1 MYPRRSLIVLG
12 LLAFLASLVAFVPAR
27 LVLVVLPVSP
37 MLKIVDPAG
46 SLWHGRARI
55 ATVHEQYAVSWDLQ
69 AWRLL
74 LLGLGGN
81 WQVSATDMSAQGHLI
96 LRPWALEL
104 RINQGELA
112 GSRLARIF
120 SGSGMTIDQPLRLQG
135 VAISADW
142 RGEAISAQGSCAW
155 GPGSVQVANRPA
167 PLAVP
172 ALRGQFAVVDGKL
185 RLVVDGEPAPGQT
198 LATADADFRADEIHL
213 VILQRAA
220 EMVGWLSKS
229 QRPPGTPFIE
239 LRQPLH

>member
-1 MYPRRSLIVLG
+1 MYPRRSLIILG
-12 LLAFLASLVAFVPAR
+12 LLTFLASLVAFVPAR
-27 LVLVVLPVSP
+27 LAIAVLPVP
-37 MLKIVDPAG
+37 PELKIVDPAG
-46 SLWHGRARI
+46 SLWHGQARI
-55 ATVHEQYAVSWDLQ
+55 ATVHGQYAVSWDLQ

-74 LLGLGGN
+74 LLGLGGS

-120 SGSGMTIDQPLRLQG
+120 SGPGMTIDQPLRLQG
-135 VAISADW
+135 VAISAAW
-142 RGEAISAQGSCAW
+142 RGEAISAQGRCAW

-172 ALRGQFAVVDGKL
+172 ALRGQFAVADGKF

-198 LATADADFRADEIHL
+198 LATADADFRADEMHL

-220 EMVGWLSKS
+220 EMVGWLGKG
-229 QRPPGTPFIE
+229 QRPPDTPFIE
-239 LRQPLH
+239 LRQPLR